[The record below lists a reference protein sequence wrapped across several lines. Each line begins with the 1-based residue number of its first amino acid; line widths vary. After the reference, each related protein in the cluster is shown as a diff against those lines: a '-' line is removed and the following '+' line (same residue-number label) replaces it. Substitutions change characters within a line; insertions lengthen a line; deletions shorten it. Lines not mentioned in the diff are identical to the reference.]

1 MKIIELIAK
10 GIGALFKF
18 AFALV
23 GITFLT
29 AIVLFILTIFLPE
42 NVMFAV
48 EIVKSLFT

>member
-18 AFALV
+18 AFTLV

-29 AIVLFILTIFLPE
+29 AQVEKVVVNNSIFYDWDNDIV
-42 NVMFAV
+42 
-48 EIVKSLFT
+48 